1 MATRVRAAALEIAIT
16 GVQGARA
23 ARDGGADRVELCS
36 ALELGGLTP
45 SLGLVDAVAAVGID
59 LHVLVR
65 PRPGGFVFTATEVE
79 VMVRD
84 LEHLVDAGVAGVV
97 IGALTPDRGID
108 RHAVKSL
115 VRAAEGREVT
125 FHRALDVV
133 ADARRALA
141 ELADLGVRRVLTSG
155 GATRAVDGL
164 DVLAAL
170 TQTAAGRIEVMAG
183 GSVDPEHIP
192 LLLEAGVDAVHLSAR
207 VHRDDAGAAGPGGGA
222 AVYSIADPEMI
233 AHAAAALT

>member
-1 MATRVRAAALEIAIT
+1 MALEIAIT

-23 ARDGGADRVELCS
+23 ALDGGADRVELCS
-36 ALELGGLTP
+36 GLEVGGLTP
-45 SLGLVDAVAAVGID
+45 SLGLVDAVVATGID
-59 LHVLVR
+59 VHVLVR

-97 IGALTPDRGID
+97 IGALTPDGGLD

-115 VRAAEGREVT
+115 VRAAEGRDVT

-133 ADARRALA
+133 ADRPRALG

-155 GATRAVDGL
+155 GTARAVDGL
-164 DVLAAL
+164 AVLADLAR
-170 TQTAAGRIEVMAG
+170 AAFGRIEVMAG
-183 GSVDPEHIP
+183 GRVDPEHIP
-192 LLLEAGVDAVHLSAR
+192 LLLESGVDAVHLSAR
-207 VHRDDAGAAGPGGGA
+207 VPREDAGASGPGGGPA
-222 AVYSIADPEMI
+222 AYSVADPVMI